1 MKRRILPFS
10 LFEAAQAAAAPGL
23 TPEQEKFLN
32 KHTKKR
38 WFKYNS
44 KGEWRYDPATGL
56 VDVEGFFD
64 IKNQNLG
71 DFKGIKFGKV
81 LGFDCSENNLTS
93 LEGAPQKVIK
103 NFDCNKNK
111 LTSLKGSPQEVGGDF
126 DCSFNKSLTSLD
138 GAPQKV
144 GGSFECVASSLT
156 SLKEA
161 PEEVGNEFDC
171 GGNKLTSLEGAPQIV
186 GGNFDCAV
194 NQLTSLEGAPQS
206 LKGYFFCFSNALTSL
221 KGAPQEVGG
230 DFICA
235 GNPLTSLKGA
245 PKEIGGKF
253 DCQDLELELDAG
265 QWNPKGWTRVLV
277 EGSPKAKELIRTIF
291 SAEALNP
298 EIQKDPAGMMIAL
311 KSLLKDPEFSEIT
324 SKLVWPKGYED
335 EVELVGG
342 LSSLGF

>member
-1 MKRRILPFS
+1 MKRRILTFS

-126 DCSFNKSLTSLD
+126 DCGLQQISHFSEMEHLKRLGAVSLVSTS
-138 GAPQKV
+138 
-144 GGSFECVASSLT
+144 
-156 SLKEA
+156 
-161 PEEVGNEFDC
+161 N
-171 GGNKLTSLEGAPQIV
+171 
-186 GGNFDCAV
+186 
-194 NQLTSLEGAPQS
+194 
-206 LKGYFFCFSNALTSL
+206 LTSL
-221 KGAPQEVGG
+221 KGAPQRGWEQ
-230 DFICA
+230 ILIA
-235 GNPLTSLKGA
+235 METSSPLLRELLRSLGRS
-245 PKEIGGKF
+245 F
-253 DCQDLELELDAG
+253 DCSRKQDHLSGGSTSE
-265 QWNPKGWTRVLV
+265 GWWLFLLLHQTL
-277 EGSPKAKELIRTIF
+277 SPL
-291 SAEALNP
+291 
-298 EIQKDPAGMMIAL
+298 
-311 KSLLKDPEFSEIT
+311 
-324 SKLVWPKGYED
+324 
-335 EVELVGG
+335 
-342 LSSLGF
+342 